1 MKENKQRKEK
11 RGWSGWN
18 YKSNKDNDCDDNT
31 NSFYSN
37 EYKVAKKDG
46 TTATGRVRKIFA
58 NKIGLSPATCYRAK
72 KIIEEWPELV
82 KDKVRSGS
90 ATINKAYS
98 QLQKQEKR
106 KSLLLANAS
115 GLSFPEGV
123 KLIQGDFV
131 ENSNDIPDNSI
142 GLIFTDLPY
151 GEEYLHLYK
160 SLLEVAP

>member
-1 MKENKQRKEK
+1 MIVMIILIAFIQMNTRLPKKMELQLLVEFEK
-11 RGWSGWN
+11 SLLIRQA
-18 YKSNKDNDCDDNT
+18 Y
-31 NSFYSN
+31 
-37 EYKVAKKDG
+37 
-46 TTATGRVRKIFA
+46 R
-58 NKIGLSPATCYRAK
+58 LQPCYRAK

-142 GLIFTDLPY
+142 DLIFTDLPY